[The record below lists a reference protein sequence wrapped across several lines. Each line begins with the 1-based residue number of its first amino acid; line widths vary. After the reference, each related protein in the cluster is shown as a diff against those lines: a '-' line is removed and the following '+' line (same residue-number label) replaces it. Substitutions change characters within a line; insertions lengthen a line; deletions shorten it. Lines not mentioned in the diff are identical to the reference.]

1 MRCFYKPL
9 IKQLFIVTMQL
20 MFITLCNW
28 LPDSLKRISLFVHS
42 EITKNIEL
50 TIHLQF
56 NNQGYY

>member
-9 IKQLFIVTMQL
+9 IKQLFIATMQL

-42 EITKNIEL
+42 EITINIEL

-56 NNQGYY
+56 NNQGNY

>member
-1 MRCFYKPL
+1 MRCSYKPL

-42 EITKNIEL
+42 EITINIEL

-56 NNQGYY
+56 NNQGNY